1 MDGVCQ
7 QQPEDRICEQPTAA
21 LGGGTCTGLEV
32 RLAVRPPTART
43 CIAMIAIELFI
54 GIPAI
59 PAGVG
64 LIRNGLGM
72 PADWIRHSL
81 FPDYAV
87 PGVLLIILIGAGM
100 IGAAVVTMRWPV
112 LAGPAGIMMG
122 SVQVA
127 WLAIET
133 FILGWHGG
141 PQGLLIAVIGMLAAA
156 LVVLGARVV
165 TIHHRVVE
173 VDLYRT

>member
-1 MDGVCQ
+1 MDGVRQ
-7 QQPEDRICEQPTAA
+7 QQPEDRICEQPAA
-21 LGGGTCTGLEV
+21 ARGGGTCTGLEV
-32 RLAVRPPTART
+32 RLAVRPPTARIR
-43 CIAMIAIELFI
+43 IAMIAIELFI

-72 PADWIRHSL
+72 PADWIRHGL

-100 IGAAVVTMRWPV
+100 IGAAVVTIRWPV
-112 LAGPAGIMMG
+112 LAGPAGITVG

-156 LVVLGARVV
+156 LVVFGARVV

-173 VDLYRT
+173 VDLFRT

>member
-1 MDGVCQ
+1 MDGVRQ
-7 QQPEDRICEQPTAA
+7 QQPEDRICEQATAA
-21 LGGGTCTGLEV
+21 LGGGTGLEV
-32 RLAVRPPTART
+32 GLAVRPPTARAR
-43 CIAMIAIELFI
+43 IAMIAIELFI

-133 FILGWHGG
+133 FIVGWHGG
-141 PQGLLIAVIGMLAAA
+141 PQGVLIAVIGMLAAA

-165 TIHHRVVE
+165 TIHRQGVKG
-173 VDLYRT
+173 DLFRT